1 MEMTEQE
8 VAERLKALP
17 YDVPEDIKPAYI
29 PPMMEMNGIEGKEA
43 EEEFWEKLHLLSPEK
58 QQEFFHAAREAQGA
72 GKSMALIIVGMI
84 GFAVLTWFL
93 GGC

>member
-1 MEMTEQE
+1 MTEQE